1 MKLVFL
7 HLRKETCNISVWKT
21 VGGETLSRVYI
32 DRFLRFLIVI
42 AVVVLG
48 LMAAYYVSTVTY
60 PFIIAFFIALL
71 INPLVN
77 FLERKTKM
85 PRWLA
90 VSVTLIVLF
99 AAVAGIVILLIAEIV
114 SGTQYLADVVP
125 EKFQALIAYMESF
138 AANQLIPLYQDLA
151 VLFKSLNDNQQDTI
165 MQNIQAVGTQIA
177 TTVGEFIQRVLQNIP
192 QLLAWLPNAATV
204 FIFSLL
210 ATFFI
215 SKDWHRLMRMIQQ
228 WLPAKARTS
237 GKTVFLDL
245 KRALFGFIK
254 AQATLISI
262 TTVIVLI
269 GLLILRVDY
278 AITIALIIGFVD
290 ILPYL
295 GTGIVFVPWIIYA
308 AVSGDIPFA
317 IGLGVLY
324 IVVLVQRQIMEPKVL
339 SSSIGLDPLATL
351 IALFV
356 GFKLLGFLGLIA
368 GPVILVIIR
377 TLHSANVFHDIWRF
391 IIGKP
396 SS

>member
-1 MKLVFL
+1 M
-7 HLRKETCNISVWKT
+7 
-21 VGGETLSRVYI
+21 GGETLSRIYV

-42 AVVVLG
+42 AIVAFG
-48 LMAAYYVSTVTY
+48 AAAAYYAATLTY
-60 PFIIAFFIALL
+60 PFIIAFFIAFL
-71 INPLVN
+71 INPVVDL
-77 FLERKTKM
+77 LERKVKM

-90 VSVTLIVLF
+90 VSATLIVLF
-99 AAVAGIVILLIAEIV
+99 AAVAGLVTLLIAEIV
-114 SGTQYLADVVP
+114 SGTQYLANVVP
-125 EKFQALIAYMESF
+125 EKFQALVAYIESF

-151 VLFKSLNDNQQDTI
+151 VLFKSLNADQQDTI

-192 QLLAWLPNAATV
+192 QLIAWLPNAATV

-215 SKDWHRLMRMIQQ
+215 SKDWHRLMRMAQR

-308 AVSGDIPFA
+308 AISGDIPFA

-368 GPVILVIIR
+368 GPVALVIIR
-377 TLHSANVFHDIWRF
+377 TLHSANVFRDIWRF
-391 IIGKP
+391 IVGRP
-396 SS
+396 TL

>member
-1 MKLVFL
+1 M
-7 HLRKETCNISVWKT
+7 
-21 VGGETLSRVYI
+21 GGETLSRIYV

-42 AVVVLG
+42 AIVALG
-48 LMAAYYVSTVTY
+48 AAAAYYAATLTY
-60 PFIIAFFIALL
+60 PFIIAFFIAFL
-71 INPLVN
+71 INPVVDL
-77 FLERKTKM
+77 LERKVKM

-90 VSVTLIVLF
+90 VSATLIVLF
-99 AAVAGIVILLIAEIV
+99 AAVAGLVTLLIAEIV
-114 SGTQYLADVVP
+114 SGTQYLANVVP
-125 EKFQALIAYMESF
+125 EKFQALVAYIESF

-151 VLFKSLNDNQQDTI
+151 VLFKSLNADQQDTI

-192 QLLAWLPNAATV
+192 QLIAWLPNAATV

-215 SKDWHRLMRMIQQ
+215 SKDWHRLMRMAQR

-308 AVSGDIPFA
+308 AISGDIPFA

-368 GPVILVIIR
+368 GPVALVIIR
-377 TLHSANVFHDIWRF
+377 TLHSANVFRDIWRF
-391 IIGKP
+391 IVGRP
-396 SS
+396 TL

>member
-1 MKLVFL
+1 
-7 HLRKETCNISVWKT
+7 
-21 VGGETLSRVYI
+21 LSRHHLYS
-32 DRFLRFLIVI
+32 FLRFLFVI
-42 AVVVLG
+42 AVVVFG
-48 LMAAYYVSTVTY
+48 SMALYYVSTVTY
-60 PFIIAFFIALL
+60 PFIIAFFIAFL

-77 FLERKTKM
+77 FLETKTKM

-90 VSVTLIVLF
+90 VIVTLIVLF
-99 AAVAGIVILLIAEIV
+99 AIVAGLVTLLIAEIV
-114 SGTQYLADVVP
+114 SGTQYLANVVP
-125 EKFQALIAYMESF
+125 ENFQKLITYMETLV
-138 AANQLIPLYQDLA
+138 AQQIIPLYNDLA
-151 VLFKSLNDNQQDTI
+151 VLFKNLDASQQDTI
-165 MQNIQAVGTQIA
+165 INNIQAVGTQIA
-177 TTVGEFIQRVLQNIP
+177 TTVGQFIQHALQNIP

-215 SKDWHRLMRMIQQ
+215 SKDWYRLTGIAQKI
-228 WLPAKARTS
+228 LPAKARKS

-245 KRALFGFIK
+245 KKALFGFIK

-269 GLLILRVDY
+269 GLLILRVNY
-278 AITIALIIGFVD
+278 AITIALIIGIVD

-308 AVSGDIPFA
+308 AVSGDVPFA

-351 IALFV
+351 VALFV
-356 GFKLLGFLGLIA
+356 GFKLIGFLGLII
-368 GPVILVIIR
+368 GPVTLVIIR
-377 TLHSANVFHDIWRF
+377 TLHSANVFRDIWNF

-396 SS
+396 TA

>member
-7 HLRKETCNISVWKT
+7 LLRKETCNISVWKT
-21 VGGETLSRVYI
+21 SGGETLSRIYV

-42 AVVVLG
+42 AIVAFG
-48 LMAAYYVSTVTY
+48 AAAAYYAATLTY
-60 PFIIAFFIALL
+60 PFIIAFFIAFL
-71 INPLVN
+71 INPVVDL
-77 FLERKTKM
+77 LERKVKM

-90 VSVTLIVLF
+90 VSATLIVLF
-99 AAVAGIVILLIAEIV
+99 AAVAGLVTLLIAEIV
-114 SGTQYLADVVP
+114 SGTQYLANVVP
-125 EKFQALIAYMESF
+125 EKFQALVAYIESF

-151 VLFKSLNDNQQDTI
+151 VLFKSLNADQQDTI

-192 QLLAWLPNAATV
+192 QLIAWLPNAATV

-215 SKDWHRLMRMIQQ
+215 SKDWHRLMRMAQR

-308 AVSGDIPFA
+308 AISGDIPFA

-368 GPVILVIIR
+368 GPVALVIIR
-377 TLHSANVFHDIWRF
+377 ALHSANVFRDIWRF
-391 IIGKP
+391 IVGRP
-396 SS
+396 TL